1 MTPRTRHLVHVTV
14 VNITGTAVMTQLLCP
29 GGVHIKR
36 GTCPGLVRV
45 TVWYARCVGHVTPR
59 TYSVWVVSRR
69 EGDTVGDDLSHTSPR
84 HVGHVQD
91 HDRESEA
98 PIRHAVLPLASG
110 QWASHRSSN
119 ASGQNWWGIFARR
132 RNARNFSV
140 PIRMVP
146 SARALKVCV
155 YADTSSTT
163 IVCFLQCAFKCA
175 LRASSPF
182 STHILPTVRL
192 QCPSNNPAPDHPYSL
207 CIRPFVSEL
216 S

>member
-1 MTPRTRHLVHVTV
+1 VGWGGKGERARAREREGERVGEREGVGSYVVRMTPRTRHLVHVTV

-110 QWASHRSSN
+110 QWASHR
-119 ASGQNWWGIFARR
+119 
-132 RNARNFSV
+132 
-140 PIRMVP
+140 
-146 SARALKVCV
+146 
-155 YADTSSTT
+155 
-163 IVCFLQCAFKCA
+163 
-175 LRASSPF
+175 
-182 STHILPTVRL
+182 
-192 QCPSNNPAPDHPYSL
+192 
-207 CIRPFVSEL
+207 
-216 S
+216 